1 VLVDWTQKGAVAP
14 TKNQGMCGGGAVFST
29 LGGVQSLSKIATGT
43 LQIFSEQ
50 QLIDCVYGCSGGLAN
65 SGYKYYQSHCKKIS
79 YLAVCTPSEYPYTGR
94 QGTCQ
99 NVACKFKISGF
110 KTVATCDDLSKTIM
124 SQPVSVAVDASK
136 WSTYASGVFS
146 NCATAI
152 NH

>member
-1 VLVDWTQKGAVAP
+1 MDAVADQP
-14 TKNQGMCGGGAVFST
+14 TVATNTTNLTVKKN
-29 LGGVQSLSKIATGT
+29 
-43 LQIFSEQ
+43 
-50 QLIDCVYGCSGGLAN
+50 
-65 SGYKYYQSHCKKIS
+65 S

-110 KTVATCDDLSKTIM
+110 KTVATCDDLAKTIM

-146 NCATAI
+146 NCATAV
-152 NH
+152 NHQVLLVGMADEYWKCQNSWGTSWGEQGFIRLARGNTCGICSYGSFPTF